1 MLPASSA
8 FCAGQLRASGHLRQ
22 GAVFAGTRWLL
33 HLAAGV
39 WLEFSHPA
47 CLRAEKE
54 AKKKEDLHIA
64 IANLFT
70 WQPLLSMQ
78 SRLLPTTI
86 AEAITFHPLLSPM
99 PIPTCHP
106 RPLPMPLPTCH
117 PLSLP
122 IPLPTPI
129 SHPPHCLCH
138 CMLLPIS
145 YPLPLPSP
153 LPTDSPPTT
162 AAHDHTPIL
171 SPKNLL
177 VLTTA
182 TYIVLWTGLA
192 HDILD

>member
-1 MLPASSA
+1 MA
-8 FCAGQLRASGHLRQ
+8 ASG
-22 GAVFAGTRWLL
+22 FS
-33 HLAAGV
+33 
-39 WLEFSHPA
+39 SHPA

-54 AKKKEDLHIA
+54 AKKKEGLHIA

-99 PIPTCHP
+99 PTPTCHP